1 MTLIAVDSLVTKLTR
16 VSEASQILLIWN
28 FDTDL
33 GSVFL
38 KKKKKM
44 KLLDNSSRSLSAH
57 SGDYSQRSWLQFGL
71 CPLPSAQ
78 IRVRRTFVDF
88 VANLWHA
95 EHLLFSFCVTHSF
108 SKYYLMPFIRIC
120 CWDCGG
126 DFHPLSFQILICAS
140 SFLTFYVMEVW
151 FHAALLFHS
160 WKALHWHKG
169 SYITFNTILNCIL
182 LIIVHAAFIEHILF
196 VTPTFKMS

>member
-1 MTLIAVDSLVTKLTR
+1 
-16 VSEASQILLIWN
+16 
-28 FDTDL
+28 
-33 GSVFL
+33 
-38 KKKKKM
+38 M

-57 SGDYSQRSWLQFGL
+57 SGNYMIAEVMIAVW
-71 CPLPSAQ
+71 PLPSAQ
-78 IRVRRTFVDF
+78 IRVRRRFVDF

-140 SFLTFYVMEVW
+140 SFLAFYAMEV
-151 FHAALLFHS
+151 
-160 WKALHWHKG
+160 
-169 SYITFNTILNCIL
+169 
-182 LIIVHAAFIEHILF
+182 
-196 VTPTFKMS
+196 